1 MPPLKN
7 QKHENFANLI
17 VHGARNGW
25 TQGECYQRAGYR
37 ASGHAAEV
45 AASRLLK
52 NVDIQ
57 GRRTELAKPATQKT
71 QITAESLIADL
82 DRVIEGASQSSQWS
96 SVNRAIELRGKLKG
110 FLVDR
115 IEIGKPGDFAACG
128 SFPEIIVRLL
138 EDVGDDAPAWLAIID
153 QMREAIVKHTA
164 DRAIPVRESHHKIGG

>member
-1 MPPLKN
+1 MPALKN

-17 VHGARNGW
+17 VHGSKNGW

-57 GRRTELAKPATQKT
+57 ARRVELAKPAMQKT

-82 DRVIEGASQSSQWS
+82 DKVIEGASGSAQWS

-115 IEIGKPGDFAACG
+115 IEIGAPGAFAACG
-128 SFPEIIVRLL
+128 SVQEVLDRLV
-138 EDVGDDAPAWLAIID
+138 EDSADDIPGSLALLD
-153 QMREAIVKHTA
+153 MMRDALLRAAA
-164 DRAIPVRESHHKIGG
+164 DRAIPVGR

>member
-17 VHGARNGW
+17 VHGAKNGW
-25 TQGECYQRAGYR
+25 TQGECYQRAGFR

-57 GRRTELAKPATQKT
+57 ARRVELAKPATQKT
-71 QITAESLIADL
+71 QITAESLIADF
-82 DRVIEGASQSSQWS
+82 DKVIEGASGSAQWS

-115 IEIGKPGDFAACG
+115 VEISRPGDFANLG
-128 SFPEIIVRLL
+128 SVEEIIARLL
-138 EDVGDDAPAWLAIID
+138 EDVGDDVPAWLAIID
-153 QMREAIVKHTA
+153 QLRDALVKHAA
-164 DRAIPVRESHHKIGG
+164 DRAIPVK